1 MYNFHKK
8 EAPLLGLQGS
18 GGGLGFLAGSGG
30 GPPQDGIYLVWR
42 MDDQG
47 SVLSPTF
54 QDFGSVV
61 ESGTGVQ
68 CTKYSN
74 IDPNWTRMYCASE
87 NRGHIW
93 TFDNDQ
99 NSRDVLA
106 TLCNN
111 SSDWAM
117 STGGSPSR
125 TASGPRWGSSRWGT
139 DGTPKA
145 MVFQHNNYGSET
157 HDIPTLGYST
167 NIWGSGMF
175 WGNIDATSN
184 HGGIMNI
191 WDPHTGSGGS
201 STGDKLFVYLEYG
214 AVGNHT
220 NYTNYLTPTGPL
232 GDARNLSWSHSSN
245 SGLGGSPSNVADAGD
260 RTSTSSWQS
269 HGFQQN
275 ANDAWIQVDLGSGN
289 QQAFN
294 YTFAIGYPGGDHW
307 SQFNRIEAS
316 NNGSNWARV
325 AEWQDHNNDSSVSDY
340 GRGYLIYNTGAHVY
354 SNTINDVGKWIA
366 IKPGPAYRYWRLR
379 GTNFG
384 ATNSHQLVFNWAL
397 LKKNS
402 T

>member
-1 MYNFHKK
+1 MKEFHKK

-18 GGGLGFLAGSGG
+18 GGGLGFLTGSGG
-30 GPPQDGIYLVWR
+30 GPPDDGIYLVWR

-47 SVLSPTF
+47 SAIAPTF

-68 CTKYSN
+68 CTRYSD
-74 IDPNWTRMYCASE
+74 IDSSWTRMYCASE
-87 NRGHIW
+87 NRGHVW
-93 TFDNDQ
+93 TFDNNI
-99 NSRDVLA
+99 NSQRVLQS
-106 TLCNN
+106 LCNN
-111 SSDWAM
+111 YADWYM
-117 STGGSPSR
+117 SNNSTQS
-125 TASGPRWGSSRWGT
+125 AGPTWGSSRWGT
-139 DGTPKA
+139 KGTTKSW
-145 MVFQHNNYGSET
+145 VFQHNNDGSES
-157 HDIPTLGYST
+157 HDIPTLGESA
-167 NIWGSGMF
+167 NIWGSGMY

-191 WDPHTGSGGS
+191 YDPHTGSGGG

-232 GDARNLSWSHSSN
+232 GDATNFSWSYNGN
-245 SGLGGSPSNVADAGD
+245 SGLGGNPANVADAVSRD
-260 RTSTSSWQS
+260 TTNSWTSY
-269 HGFQQN
+269 GFQQN
-275 ANDAWIQVDLGSGN
+275 VNDGWIQVDLGSGN

-316 NNGSNWARV
+316 NNNSDWTRV

-340 GRGYLIYNTGAHVY
+340 GRGYLIYNTGSHVY

-379 GTNFG
+379 GTNFN
-384 ATNSHQLVFNWAL
+384 ATNSHQLVMNWAL
-397 LKKNS
+397 LKKN
-402 T
+402 

>member
-30 GPPQDGIYLVWR
+30 GPPDDGIYLVWR

-47 SVLSPTF
+47 SAIAPTF
-54 QDFGSVV
+54 QDFGSVSDV
-61 ESGTGVQ
+61 GSGVQ
-68 CTKYSN
+68 CTRYAD
-74 IDPNWTRMYCASE
+74 IDPSWTRMYCASHV
-87 NRGHIW
+87 RGHVW
-93 TFDNDQ
+93 TFDNTTNTQ
-99 NSRDVLA
+99 RVLQS
-106 TLCNN
+106 LCNN
-111 SSDWAM
+111 YADWYIPNNGTV
-117 STGGSPSR
+117 SV
-125 TASGPRWGSSRWGT
+125 GPTWGSSRYGT
-139 DGTPKA
+139 KGTTRS
-145 MVFQHNNYGSET
+145 MVFQHNNGGGES
-157 HDIPTLGYST
+157 HDIPTLGYSS
-167 NIWGSGMF
+167 NVWGSGMF

-191 WDPHTGSGGS
+191 YDPHTGSGGS

-232 GDARNLSWSHSSN
+232 GDARNLSWSHNSN
-245 SGLGGSPSNVADAGD
+245 SGLGGSPSNVADAVD
-260 RTSTSSWQS
+260 RNSTSGWQTY
-269 HGFQQN
+269 GFQQN

-325 AEWQDHNNDSSVSDY
+325 AEWKDHNNDSSVSDY
-340 GRGYLIYNTGAHVY
+340 GRGYLIHNTGAHVY

-379 GTNFG
+379 GTNFN

>member
-1 MYNFHKK
+1 MKDFHKK

-18 GGGLGFLAGSGG
+18 GGGLGYLAGSGG
-30 GPPQDGIYLVWR
+30 GPPDDGIYLVWR

-47 SVLSPTF
+47 TVLSPTF
-54 QDFGSVV
+54 QSFGSVV
-61 ESGTGVQ
+61 EGGTGVQ
-68 CTKYSN
+68 CTKYAD
-74 IDPNWTRMYCASE
+74 IDPNWTRMYCAS
-87 NRGHIW
+87 NTRGHVW
-93 TFDNDQ
+93 TFDNTSD
-99 NSRDVLA
+99 SRDVLE

-111 SSDWAM
+111 SSDWKM
-117 STGGSPSR
+117 PTGGSPAR
-125 TASGPRWGSSRWGT
+125 NAPGPSWGSSRWGT
-139 DGTPKA
+139 KGTQKS
-145 MVFQHNNYGSET
+145 MVFQHNNNGSET

-167 NIWGSGMF
+167 NVWSSGMF

-191 WDPHTGSGGS
+191 WDPFTGSGGS

-232 GDARNLSWSHSSN
+232 GDARNLSWSHNSN
-245 SGLGGSPSNVADAGD
+245 SGLGGSPSNVADAVD
-260 RTSTSSWQS
+260 RTTTSSWQS
-269 HGFQQN
+269 YGFQQN

-316 NNGSNWARV
+316 NNNSSWARV
-325 AEWQDHNNDSSVSDY
+325 AEWEDHNNDSSASDY
-340 GRGYLIYNTGAHVY
+340 GRGYLIHNTGSHVY

-384 ATNSHQLVFNWAL
+384 ATNSHQLVLNWAL
-397 LKKNS
+397 LKKN
-402 T
+402 

>member
-30 GPPQDGIYLVWR
+30 GPPDDGIYLVWR

-47 SVLSPTF
+47 SAVAPTF
-54 QDFGSVV
+54 QDFGTVSDVG
-61 ESGTGVQ
+61 SGVQ
-68 CTKYSN
+68 CTRYSD
-74 IDPNWTRMYCASE
+74 IDPSWTRMYCASHV
-87 NRGHIW
+87 RGHVW
-93 TFDNDQ
+93 TFDNTTSTQ
-99 NSRDVLA
+99 RVLQS
-106 TLCNN
+106 LCNN
-111 SSDWAM
+111 YADWYM
-117 STGGSPSR
+117 GNNSTQSV
-125 TASGPRWGSSRWGT
+125 GPTWGSSRYGT
-139 DGTPKA
+139 KGTTKS
-145 MVFQHNNYGSET
+145 MVFQHNNGGGES
-157 HDIPTLGYST
+157 HDIPTLGYSASV
-167 NIWGSGMF
+167 WGSGMF

-191 WDPHTGSGGS
+191 YDPHTGSGGS

-232 GDARNLSWSHSSN
+232 GDARNLSWSYNGN
-245 SGLGGSPSNVADAGD
+245 SGLGGSPSNVADATD
-260 RTSTSSWQS
+260 RTSTSGWQS
-269 HGFQQN
+269 YGFQQN
-275 ANDAWIQVDLGSGN
+275 VNDAWIQVDLGSGN

-307 SQFNRIEAS
+307 SQYNRIEAS

-340 GRGYLIYNTGAHVY
+340 GRGYLIYNTGSHVY

-379 GTNFG
+379 GTNFN